1 MKQKF
6 RVTGMTCSACSAHVE
21 KAVKKCA
28 GVTSVAV
35 NLLGNSMVVEGE
47 FSADEILKSVRDA
60 GYGAEP
66 DAPDG
71 AKPKLP
77 ESRDYAKEEIADMKG
92 RFWTSL
98 VFLLPLFYLSM
109 GPMWGFPMPPFFSGE
124 QNSLAL
130 AFTLLVLSTPV
141 LIINR
146 KYFTVGFRA
155 LFRGAPN
162 MDTLIAIG
170 SSASYAYGIYT
181 IYRMIYAFAT
191 GNTEH
196 LHAFSMD
203 LYFESAAMILT
214 LITLGKY
221 LETRSKGKTGDAIS
235 RLLDLAPKSATVL
248 RNGEELTLPTEQIR
262 VGDILRIRPGESI
275 PVDGEITEGS
285 TSVDESALTG
295 ESIPVEKREGDSV
308 MTASVNGAGSFLM
321 RATRV
326 GEDTTLSKITK
337 LVEEAGAS
345 KAPISRLADKIAG
358 IFVPAVLGISLL
370 SFVVWLAVGKGFE
383 FALSIAIAV
392 LVISC
397 PCALGLATPV
407 AVMVGTGKAAQF
419 GILFRS
425 GEALQLLSRSEIV
438 VLDKTGTVTEG
449 KPRVTDVLPVG
460 ISEEELLSVAC
471 ALETPSEHPL
481 SRAVIEYA
489 SEKGVSPAPCENFQ
503 AIFGKGVSGKIGK
516 TTYFAGN
523 RKLLEGVCALG
534 ETETKAQ
541 ELSAQG
547 KTPLFFAEQG
557 KLLGVIAVADTIKPT
572 SKAAIAALRGTGRRI
587 VLLTGDNR
595 VTAEAVARE
604 LGITEVMAEVLPDQ
618 KEQAVASLMR
628 SECKFDAKG
637 KCLSKP
643 KNVVM
648 VGDGVNDAPALTRA
662 TVGVAIGS
670 GTDIAIQSAD
680 VILMKNDLND
690 LVTAIKL
697 SRRTM
702 RTIKQNLFWAFLYNT
717 VGIPLA
723 AGVFYPLLGWKLN
736 PMFGAAAMSLSS
748 VCVVGNS
755 LRLRAFRTKKE
766 NQRKGEHTMKIYVEG
781 MMCNH
786 CKMHVENAL
795 NAIDGVQ
802 ATVDL
807 AGKCADVTLEK
818 DVPETALRE
827 AIVKAG
833 YEVKGVEK

>member
-35 NLLGNSMVVEGE
+35 NLLGNSMLVEGE
-47 FSADEILKSVRDA
+47 FSADEILKSVRDT

-71 AKPKLP
+71 AKPKSP

-92 RFWTSL
+92 RFWASL

-248 RNGEELTLPTEQIR
+248 RNGEEFTLPTEQIR

-358 IFVPAVLGISLL
+358 IFVPTVLGISLI

-449 KPRVTDVLPVG
+449 KPCVTDVLPLG

-481 SRAVIEYA
+481 SRAIIEYA
-489 SEKGVSPAPCENFQ
+489 SEKGISPAPCEDFR

-523 RKLLEGVCALG
+523 RKLLEGVCTLG

-572 SKAAIAALRGTGRRI
+572 SKAAIAALRETGRRI

-618 KEQAVASLMR
+618 KEQAVASLMQ
-628 SECKFDAKG
+628 SECRFDAKG

-697 SRRTM
+697 SQRTM

-766 NQRKGEHTMKIYVEG
+766 NQTKGEHTMKIYVEG

-807 AGKCADVTLEK
+807 AGKRADVTLEK